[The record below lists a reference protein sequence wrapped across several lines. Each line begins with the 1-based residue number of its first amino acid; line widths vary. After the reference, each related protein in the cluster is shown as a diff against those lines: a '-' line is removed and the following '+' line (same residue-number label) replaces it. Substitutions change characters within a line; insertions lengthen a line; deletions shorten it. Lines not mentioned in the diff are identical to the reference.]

1 MAWIGLIW
9 LLEDTLGPRGRAA
22 AGYVCFLAIAA
33 AFSANL
39 RAVNWRTIGFGIGL
53 QIALAF
59 FVLRSTW
66 GYALFDTIGRLVGRF
81 LEFSNAGAQFVFGKL
96 ADPVAMGEIFPREG
110 FVFAFVALPTII
122 FVASF
127 FTLLYH
133 IGLLQLVVRGM
144 AWGMRYLMG
153 TSGAE
158 TLAASANVFMG
169 QTEAPLII
177 KPYVEKMTD
186 SELLTLMVGG
196 MATVSGGIMA
206 LFIAMGADPVAI
218 LATSVMAAPGGMLL
232 AKLILPEMQTPATL
246 GEAQAEVPS
255 PYRNVIDAAS
265 GGASEGMQLALNI
278 AAMLIAFLA
287 LLALCDATIQWA
299 STMLG
304 ATNPIGLREIF
315 GTLFAPAAYLMGIE
329 RGQLA
334 SVGDLLGTKLVA
346 NEVVAYA
353 KLTEVYREEFSERT
367 TRLAT
372 FALTSFANF
381 SSIGIQL
388 GGIGAMAPT
397 RRPDLA
403 RLGGRALFAGF
414 LATLLNAALAGVL
427 IP

>member
-22 AGYVCFLAIAA
+22 AGYVCFLGIAA

-39 RAVNWRTIGFGIGL
+39 RAVNWRTIGFGIVL

-59 FVLRSTW
+59 LVLRSTW
-66 GYALFDTIGRLVGRF
+66 GYALFDSVGRLVGRF

-96 ADPVAMGEIFPREG
+96 ADPGAMSKVFPDEG

-133 IGLLQLVVRGM
+133 IGVLQLVVRGM
-144 AWGMRYLMG
+144 AWVMRFLMG

-206 LFIAMGADPVAI
+206 LFISMGADPVAI
-218 LATSVMAAPGGMLL
+218 LATSVMAAPGGILL

-246 GEAQAEVPS
+246 GEIRQEVQS
-255 PYRNVIDAAS
+255 PHRNMMDAAS
-265 GGASEGMQLALNI
+265 AGASEGMTLALNI

-287 LLALCDATIQWA
+287 LLALVDVSVQWL
-299 STMLG
+299 STLVG
-304 ATNPIGLREIF
+304 AEEPIGLREIF
-315 GTLFAPAAYLMGIE
+315 GTLFAPAAYLMGVE
-329 RGQLA
+329 RGHLA

-353 KLTEVYREEFSERT
+353 KLTKEYRPEFTERSI
-367 TRLAT
+367 RLAT

-388 GGIGAMAPT
+388 GGIGAMAPS
-397 RRPDLA
+397 RRADLA

-414 LATLLNAALAGVL
+414 LATLMNAALAGVL